1 MVFFSLASGGND
13 LKGMRSFL
21 LVELQRLQ
29 GAFYVRLVLWLVGR
43 AQAIQVEELVEVLA
57 ETWEFSMIIGF
68 SNIMDQNLSDYN

>member
-1 MVFFSLASGGND
+1 MCFSSFFHVFFPMASGGND

-29 GAFYVRLVLWLVGR
+29 GAFDVGLRLVLWLVGR

-68 SNIMDQNLSDYN
+68 SNP